1 MFKNGYISSYFL
13 YLLIVVTTL
22 IASLTLSLQYRIKSL
37 YNLKIS
43 SEYLMQESI
52 ILNFV
57 KCELYKNT
65 LESNSYNVD
74 GLNFNVNI
82 NNDKIYI
89 YVNSKYSQNIIIEY
103 KIEEEVISINDYH
116 TYTDL
121 SLALDQLTNRSNLLK

>member
-121 SLALDQLTNRSNLLK
+121 SLALD